1 MPLSP
6 PVGFQFDVLALN
18 ESECQTARRVIGPK
32 TPDCQAILPK
42 KMPFF
47 GLDLQAA
54 GKWALRQA
62 DAGKNRIILCQTG
75 DVIGAPGD
83 YVVQ

>member
-1 MPLSP
+1 
-6 PVGFQFDVLALN
+6 
-18 ESECQTARRVIGPK
+18 
-32 TPDCQAILPK
+32 
-42 KMPFF
+42 MPFF